1 MDIKKSLSVI
11 SCLLTLPMLVISCET
26 DNPIEEIEKE
36 DDPVITQ
43 LPTPNIYDAT
53 DILAKYNNV
62 DLHWD
67 HIFDAVEY
75 KIILNDTELPSTT
88 ETSLRLD
95 NLAEGDHCLQV
106 KAISADTTL
115 FYDSEWS
122 SFNFTIDEDKIKGFK
137 FDFEILLLSSE
148 DVTFRITPGNLNA
161 TYDYGLIEKSVF
173 DKYGDDSV
181 RSFVYIR
188 CIEPMLEFFEKLFLS
203 DGVVELHRG
212 VKPGVEYMIYAYG
225 LKEDGTKDGAVTT
238 SFQYTTFTSPSE

>member
-1 MDIKKSLSVI
+1 MNIRII

-137 FDFEILLLSSE
+137 FDFEILRLSSDE
-148 DVTFRITPGNLNA
+148 VSYRITPGNLNA
-161 TYDYGLIEKSVF
+161 TYYYQLTEKSLF
-173 DKYGDDSV
+173 DLYGENNV
-181 RSFVYIR
+181 RSFVYIQH
-188 CIEPMLEFFEKLFLS
+188 IEYMRKWFDMLIVS
-203 DGVVELHRG
+203 SGVRERQQG
-212 VKPGVEYMIYAYG
+212 IKPGVEYMILAYG
-225 LKEDGTKDGAVTT
+225 LKEDGTVTT